1 MKIFAIVDNHDTL
14 MGLRLAGIEGVIVQ
28 NGEDTAAALEKAVGD
43 GDIGMIF
50 MTAAAAAM
58 AQDTVHAIRLQK
70 SQPLIVEIPD
80 RHVKPGD
87 INEALSQYVKQA
99 IGAKL

>member
-14 MGLRLAGIEGVIVQ
+14 MGLRLAGIEGVIVE
-28 NGEDTAAALEKAVGD
+28 NGEDASAALEKAAED
-43 GDIGMIF
+43 NDIGMIF
-50 MTAAAAAM
+50 MTTAAASM
-58 AQDTVHAIRLQK
+58 AINSVNAIRLQK

-80 RHVKPGD
+80 RHVKQGD
-87 INEALSQYVKQA
+87 INKALSQYVKQA

>member
-28 NGEDTAAALEKAVGD
+28 SGEETAAALEKAEVN

-50 MTAAAAAM
+50 MTTAAAAM
-58 AQDTVHAIRLQK
+58 AKDTVDAIRLQK

-80 RHVKPGD
+80 RHVKQGD